1 MKIPKQPEVN
11 IGTAGHVDHG
21 KCLTL
26 DESAF
31 INDSFYKGREIFKE
45 IIGYDF
51 KDNYNNLL
59 FNIRLPSVSLNQKK
73 VIKSFGYAYLQ
84 RYNGKINVIKTETGR
99 SVSVTPIHKLL
110 TNNYVWKEAYRIT
123 PDEPILIYDK
133 NKIFEERVTSIKE
146 TYYKGYIF
154 DLSVPTYH
162 NFIATD
168 GIISHNTTLVEA
180 ITGKWT
186 SMHSEELK
194 RGITIKIGYAD
205 AAIYECPELP
215 EPEKFNTEGNC
226 PKGEAKLRRVISFI
240 DSPGH
245 ESLMS
250 VMLSGAAVMDGS
262 LLVIAANEPV
272 PQPQTREHLQALK
285 MIGIKNIVVVQ
296 NKVDLVTYDEALN
309 NYNKIVK
316 FLSSYGFDQVP
327 IIPVSAQ
334 KRLNIDA
341 LLEAIEEYIPT
352 PQRDPNAPVLMQVL
366 RSFDINKPGTRISD
380 LKGGVL
386 GGSLKQG
393 KLKVGDKIEIKPGIP
408 VKGSYQPIIT
418 EVVSLATSS
427 GQVEEVLPGG
437 LIAIGTKLD
446 PIFTKNDVMVGNY
459 VAQVGFLPDPVS
471 EIVIKYE
478 LFDYV
483 IGLKDMIKYNKIKQ
497 KETIRLNIGTMTN
510 LGVVEEVTKDIMRIK
525 LKKPAVALRGD
536 RVAISRMVSERWRLA
551 GSGIII

>member
-1 MKIPKQPEVN
+1 MKVPKQPEVN

-26 DESAF
+26 DQSAYV
-31 INDSFYKGREIFKE
+31 NGSFYKGIEIFKE

-51 KDNYNNLL
+51 KSNYNELL
-59 FNIRLPSVSLNQKK
+59 FNFPMLSVSLKQRSL
-73 VIKSFGYAYLQ
+73 IKSYGYAYLQ
-84 RYNGKINVIKTETGR
+84 KYNGKINVVKTETGR
-99 SVSVTPIHKLL
+99 SISVTPVHKLL
-110 TNNYVWKEAYRIT
+110 VKGYGWKSASSINAGES
-123 PDEPILIYDK
+123 ILVYEK
-133 NKIFEERVTSIKE
+133 NKIVEDKVTEVKE
-146 TYYKGYIF
+146 SHYEGYLF
-154 DLSVPTYH
+154 DLSVPLHH
-162 NFIATD
+162 NFVSTD

-205 AAIYECPELP
+205 AAVYECPELP
-215 EPEKFNTEGNC
+215 EPERFNTEGNC
-226 PKGEAKLRRVISFI
+226 PKGDAKLRRVISFI

-250 VMLSGAAVMDGS
+250 VMLSGAALMDGS

-296 NKVDLVTYDEALN
+296 NKVDLVTYNQALN
-309 NYNKIVK
+309 NYNKIVE
-316 FLSSYGFDQVP
+316 FLNSFGFDQVP

-334 KRLNIDA
+334 KKLNIDA
-341 LLEAIEEYIPT
+341 LLQAIEEYIPT
-352 PQRDPNAPVLMQVL
+352 PQRNPDAPALMQVL

-393 KLKVGDKIEIKPGIP
+393 RLRVGDKIEIKPGIP

-459 VAQVGFLPDPVS
+459 VAQVGFLPNPVN

-478 LFDYV
+478 LFEYV
-483 IGLKDMIKYNKIKQ
+483 IGLKEMVRYEKIKQ
-497 KETIRLNIGTMTN
+497 GENIRLNIGTMTN
-510 LGVVEEVTKDIMRIK
+510 LGVVEEVTKDIMRIR
-525 LKKPAVALRGD
+525 LRRPAVTLRGD
-536 RVAISRMVSERWRLA
+536 RVAISRMVADRWRLA
-551 GSGIII
+551 GSGTIL

>member
-1 MKIPKQPEVN
+1 LKIPKQPEVN

-26 DESAF
+26 DQSAYV
-31 INDSFYKGREIFKE
+31 NGSFYKGIEIFKE

-51 KDNYNNLL
+51 KLNYNELL
-59 FNIRLPSVSLNQKK
+59 FNSPVLSVSLNQRSL
-73 VIKSFGYAYLQ
+73 IKSYGYAYLQ
-84 RYNGKINVIKTETGR
+84 KYNGKINVVKTETGR
-99 SVSVTPIHKLL
+99 SISVTPIHKLL
-110 TNNYVWKEAYRIT
+110 VKGYGWKKASSINASESIIVY
-123 PDEPILIYDK
+123 EK
-133 NKIFEERVTSIKE
+133 NKIVEDKVTEIKE
-146 TYYKGYIF
+146 SNYEGYLF
-154 DLSVPTYH
+154 DLSVPLYH
-162 NFIATD
+162 NFVSTD

-215 EPEKFNTEGNC
+215 EPERFNTEGNC
-226 PKGEAKLRRVISFI
+226 PRGDAKLRRVISFI

-250 VMLSGAAVMDGS
+250 VMLSGAALMDGS

-296 NKVDLVTYDEALN
+296 NKVDLVTYNQALN
-309 NYNKIVK
+309 NYNKIVE
-316 FLSSYGFDQVP
+316 FLNSFGYDQVP

-334 KRLNIDA
+334 KKLNIDA
-341 LLEAIEEYIPT
+341 LLQAIEEYIPT
-352 PQRDPNAPVLMQVL
+352 PQRNPNAPALMQVL

-393 KLKVGDKIEIKPGIP
+393 RLRIGDKIEIKPGIP
-408 VKGSYQPIIT
+408 VKSSYQPIIT

-446 PIFTKNDVMVGNY
+446 PIFTKNDIMVGNY
-459 VAQVGFLPDPVS
+459 VAQVGYLPDPVN

-478 LFDYV
+478 LFEYV
-483 IGLKDMIKYNKIKQ
+483 IGLKEMVRYEKIKQ
-497 KETIRLNIGTMTN
+497 GENIRLNIGTMTN
-510 LGVVEEVTKDIMRIK
+510 LGVVEEVTKDMMRIR
-525 LKKPAVALRGD
+525 LRRPAVTLRGD
-536 RVAISRMVSERWRLA
+536 RVAISRMVADRWRLA
-551 GSGIII
+551 GSGTII

>member
-26 DESAF
+26 DESAY
-31 INDSFYKGREIFKE
+31 IGDTFYTGREILKE

-51 KDNYNNLL
+51 KKAYDEKL
-59 FNIRLPSVSLNQKK
+59 FELPVSSVSLSGKDLR
-73 VIKSFGYAYLQ
+73 KSRGFVYLQ
-84 RYNGKINVIKTETGR
+84 KYGGKIISIETETGR
-99 SVSVTPIHKLL
+99 SISVTPVHKLL
-110 TNNYVWKEAYRIT
+110 VKDHWKKAQTIK
-123 PDEPILIYDK
+123 PDESILIYEGKKLILDK
-133 NKIFEERVTSIKE
+133 VVKNITKNYE
-146 TYYKGYIF
+146 GYLF
-154 DLSVPTYH
+154 DLSVPFFH
-162 NFIATD
+162 NFISSH

-215 EPEKFNTEGNC
+215 EPEKFNIDGNC
-226 PKGEAKLRRVISFI
+226 LKGEAKLRRVVSFI

-250 VMLSGAAVMDGS
+250 VMLSGAALMDGS

-296 NKVDLVTYDEALN
+296 NKVDLVTYDQALN
-309 NYNKIVK
+309 NYNKIVE
-316 FLSSYGFDQVP
+316 FLSSFGYNQVP

-334 KRLNIDA
+334 KKLNIDA
-341 LLEAIEEYIPT
+341 LLQAIEEYIPT
-352 PQRDPNAPVLMQVL
+352 PPRDPNAPPLMQVL
-366 RSFDINKPGTRISD
+366 RSFDINKPGTKISD

-393 KLKVGDKIEIKPGIP
+393 KLRVGDKIEIKPGIP
-408 VKGSYQPIIT
+408 VKGTYQPIVT
-418 EVVSLATSS
+418 EVVSLSTSS
-427 GQVEEVLPGG
+427 GLVDEVLPGG

-459 VAQVGFLPDPVS
+459 VAKVGFLPDPVN

-478 LFDYV
+478 LFEYV
-483 IGLKDMIKYNKIKQ
+483 IGLKEMVRYEKLRPGENL
-497 KETIRLNIGTMTN
+497 RLNIGTMTN

-536 RVAISRMVSERWRLA
+536 RVALSRMVSDRWRLA

>member
-26 DESAF
+26 DESAYVG
-31 INDSFYKGREIFKE
+31 DTFYTGREIFKE

-51 KDNYNNLL
+51 KKAYDEKL
-59 FNIRLPSVSLNQKK
+59 FELPLSSVSLSGKYLRKSSGFAYIQK
-73 VIKSFGYAYLQ
+73 Y
-84 RYNGKINVIKTETGR
+84 RGKIISIETETGR
-99 SVSVTPIHKLL
+99 SISVTPVHKLL
-110 TNNYVWKEAYRIT
+110 VKDRGWKKAQAIKPGESILVYEGKKLVQDKITKNIHKNYE
-123 PDEPILIYDK
+123 
-133 NKIFEERVTSIKE
+133 
-146 TYYKGYIF
+146 GYLF
-154 DLSVPTYH
+154 DLSVPFFH
-162 NFIATD
+162 NFISSH

-180 ITGKWT
+180 ITGRWT

-215 EPEKFNTEGNC
+215 EPEKFNTDGNC
-226 PKGEAKLRRVISFI
+226 PKGEPRLKRVISFI

-250 VMLSGAAVMDGS
+250 VMLSGAALMDGS

-296 NKVDLVTYDEALN
+296 NKVDLVTYEQALN
-309 NYNKIVK
+309 NYNKIVE
-316 FLSSYGFDQVP
+316 FLSSFGYNQVP

-334 KRLNIDA
+334 KKLNVDA
-341 LLEAIEEYIPT
+341 LLQAIEEYIPT
-352 PQRDPNAPVLMQVL
+352 PPRNPNTPALMQVL
-366 RSFDINKPGTRISD
+366 RSFDINKPGAKISE

-393 KLKVGDKIEIKPGIP
+393 KIRIGDEIEIKPGIP
-408 VKGSYQPIIT
+408 VRGSYQPIVT
-418 EVVSLATSS
+418 EVVSLSTSS
-427 GQVEEVLPGG
+427 GPVDEVLPGG

-446 PIFTKNDVMVGNY
+446 PIFTKNDIMVGNY
-459 VAQVGFLPDPVS
+459 VAKVGFLPDPVN

-478 LFDYV
+478 LFEYV
-483 IGLKDMIKYNKIKQ
+483 IGLKEMVRYEKLRPGENV
-497 KETIRLNIGTMTN
+497 RLNIGTMTN

-525 LKKPAVALRGD
+525 LKRPAVTLRGD
-536 RVAISRMVSERWRLA
+536 RVALSRIVADRWRLA